1 MVPPYAYDASSN
13 MYTNLNGATDW
24 AAGPYFAGDT
34 VGTPWVNVS
43 HMLENDLP
51 WGECFTCFTAGAAQV
66 LLAPVGYL
74 TGEPHG
80 SQETRYLH
88 SCGLLPRGQPT
99 SASIGACPTYSSD
112 GFMPVIGTPVTWK
125 QVLDRA
131 PRRLAENNAQL
142 LASVNKTAAYFKQIA
157 NFDWTAL
164 YGMNQDLGYPL
175 QGCNNHTPAGIQPA
189 PPVQEPGHMRAA
201 LHAQGLL

>member
-1 MVPPYAYDASSN
+1 MVPPYAVDSSSA
-13 MYTNLNGATDW
+13 YTNLGN
-24 AAGPYFAGDT
+24 AAVSSPPRLFPNAQHSNPI
-34 VGTPWVNVS
+34 GTPWIDVDY
-43 HMLENDLP
+43 MLQHDLP
-51 WGECFTCFTAGAAQV
+51 WGDCFTCFTGGTAQ
-66 LLAPVGYL
+66 LLLQP
-74 TGEPHG
+74 TGGVNGDDDHRWIQ
-80 SQETRYLH
+80 S
-88 SCGLLPRGQPT
+88 SGLLPRPHAS
-99 SASIGACPTYSSD
+99 SANMDKCGDRSSD
-112 GFMPVIGTPVTWK
+112 GFAPVVGTPVTWK

-142 LASVNKTAAYFKQIA
+142 LASVNKTAAYFKQISQ
-157 NFDWTAL
+157 FDWNAL

>member
-1 MVPPYAYDASSN
+1 MVPPYAVDSSSA
-13 MYTNLNGATDW
+13 YTNLGN
-24 AAGPYFAGDT
+24 AAVSSPPRLFPNAQHSNPI
-34 VGTPWVNVS
+34 GTPWIDVDY
-43 HMLENDLP
+43 MLQHDLP
-51 WGECFTCFTAGAAQV
+51 WGDCFTCFTGGTAKLLLQPSWAVTRESGVHGWQQAA
-66 LLAPVGYL
+66 
-74 TGEPHG
+74 
-80 SQETRYLH
+80 
-88 SCGLLPRGQPT
+88 GLLPQPHDT
-99 SASIGACPTYSSD
+99 NDDSGPCGAYHSD
-112 GFMPVIGTPVTWK
+112 GFAPVVGTPVTWK

-142 LASVNKTAAYFKQIA
+142 LASVNKTAAYFKQISQ
-157 NFDWTAL
+157 FDWNAL